1 MHVELLGDLNLKS
14 EQAAAAAAA
23 AAASDESCK
32 NKIHEN
38 KIKDLYGFENSNKKK
53 RFFLNCL

>member
-14 EQAAAAAAA
+14 EQAAAAA

>member
-1 MHVELLGDLNLKS
+1 MHVELVGDLNLKS
-14 EQAAAAAAA
+14 EQAAAA